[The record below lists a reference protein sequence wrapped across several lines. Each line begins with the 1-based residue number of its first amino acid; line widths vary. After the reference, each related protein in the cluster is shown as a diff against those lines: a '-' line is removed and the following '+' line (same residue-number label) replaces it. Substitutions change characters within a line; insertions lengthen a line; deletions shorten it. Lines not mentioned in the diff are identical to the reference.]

1 MAKPFIG
8 GQAVIEGV
16 MMRGPDCIATA
27 VRQPDGTIIFEKNDF
42 NPIIEK
48 YPLLRKPLLRGVIS
62 LVESLVYG
70 IKALSYSAQAAGEEE
85 AKLSKKEIVST
96 MLIAFG
102 LAIVLF
108 IVIPT
113 YAAKFLKMISA
124 NPIWLNIS
132 EGILRLAIFLA
143 YIGAISQMKDIRRV
157 FSYHGAE
164 HKTIHAFEAGLE
176 LTVENVRPQSPLH
189 PRCGTNFLL
198 IVMVISIFAFA
209 AFGWPSLLERI
220 LTRVLLMPVIAGV
233 SYEAIRWAIRSKS
246 TFVAKLML
254 PGLMLQKLT
263 TREPDDSMLEVA
275 IVSAKAVIPSVEEGD
290 GQEFQ

>member
-27 VRQPDGTIIFEKNDF
+27 VRQPGGEIISEKSEF
-42 NPIIEK
+42 KPIIEK
-48 YPLLRKPLLRGVIS
+48 YPLLRKPLVRGVVS

-85 AKLSKKEIVST
+85 EKLTKKEIVST
-96 MLIAFG
+96 MLVAFV
-102 LAIVLF
+102 LAVVLF
-108 IVIPT
+108 IIIPT
-113 YAAKFLKMISA
+113 YAAKFLKMISLD
-124 NPIWLNIS
+124 PLWLNIS
-132 EGILRLAIFLA
+132 EGCLRFAIFLA
-143 YIGAISQMKDIRRV
+143 YIGGISYMKDIQRV
-157 FSYHGAE
+157 FAYHGAE
-164 HKTIHAFEAGLE
+164 HKTIHAYEAGQE
-176 LTVENVRPQSPLH
+176 LTVANVRTHSTLH

-220 LTRVLLMPVIAGV
+220 ITRIVLMPVIAGV
-233 SYEAIRWAIRSKS
+233 SYEAIRLAIKSKHK
-246 TFVAKLML
+246 FVTMLMV

-275 IVSAKAVIPSVEEGD
+275 IVAALAVIPNVEVSD
-290 GQEFQ
+290 GKEFQ